1 MASFLLSLIRVNDHR
16 ESKQVLRVMLVDIP
30 AIHTA
35 MLEEEIEEAGY
46 ELIACLKGPLGLLK
60 AFIEAKPE
68 LLVINLDTP
77 DKTILDTL
85 QIINRDYP
93 CPIVIFTNDDDSSV
107 IQLAIRAGVSAY
119 VVDGLLS
126 NRIKPVIDV
135 ALARFTEMQSLRS
148 ERDKA
153 KSSLQERK
161 LIDKAKGLI
170 MAQRQVT
177 EDVAYASLR
186 KAAMEANKKLIDVAR
201 EIISVMEL
209 MKS

>member
-1 MASFLLSLIRVNDHR
+1 
-16 ESKQVLRVMLVDIP
+16 VLHVMLVDIP
-30 AIHTA
+30 ALHTA
-35 MLEEEIEEAGY
+35 MLEAEIEEAGY
-46 ELIACLKGPLGLLK
+46 QLITSLQGQQGLLK
-60 AFIEAKPE
+60 VFTSARPD

-85 QIINRDYP
+85 HIINRDYP
-93 CPIVIFTNDDDSSV
+93 CPIVIFTSDDDASV

-126 NRIKPVIDV
+126 KRIKPVIDV

-148 ERDKA
+148 ELDKA
-153 KSSLQERK
+153 RSSLEDRK

-201 EIISVMEL
+201 EIISVMAL

>member
-1 MASFLLSLIRVNDHR
+1 M
-16 ESKQVLRVMLVDIP
+16 LRVMLVDVP
-30 AIHTA
+30 AMHTA

-46 ELIACLKGPLGLLK
+46 KLTTSLKGQVGLLK
-60 AFIEAKPE
+60 AFISAQPE

-135 ALARFTEMQSLRS
+135 ALARFNEMQSLRS

-186 KAAMEANKKLIDVAR
+186 KAAMQANKKLIDVAR

>member
-1 MASFLLSLIRVNDHR
+1 
-16 ESKQVLRVMLVDIP
+16 MLVDIP
-30 AIHTA
+30 ALHTA
-35 MLEEEIEEAGY
+35 MLEAEIEEAGY
-46 ELIACLKGPLGLLK
+46 QLITSLQGQQGLLK
-60 AFIEAKPE
+60 VFTSARPD

-85 QIINRDYP
+85 HIINRDYP
-93 CPIVIFTNDDDSSV
+93 CPIVIFTSDDDASV

-126 NRIKPVIDV
+126 KRIKPVIDV

-148 ERDKA
+148 ELDKA
-153 KSSLQERK
+153 RSSLEDRK

-201 EIISVMEL
+201 EIISVMAL

>member
-1 MASFLLSLIRVNDHR
+1 MLYLLVGNEQIVSTI
-16 ESKQVLRVMLVDIP
+16 VLHVMLVDIP
-30 AIHTA
+30 ALHTA
-35 MLEEEIEEAGY
+35 MLEAEIEEAGY
-46 ELIACLKGPLGLLK
+46 QLITSLQGQQGLLK
-60 AFIEAKPE
+60 VFTSARPD

-85 QIINRDYP
+85 HIINRDYP
-93 CPIVIFTNDDDSSV
+93 CPIVIFTSDDDASV

-126 NRIKPVIDV
+126 KRIKPVIDV

-148 ERDKA
+148 ELDKA
-153 KSSLQERK
+153 RSSLEDRK

-201 EIISVMEL
+201 EIISVMAL